1 MNDSPYLQADGT
13 RYLLLLCQ
21 WGGYVIDRSYRIRRV
36 QLRAPATSAPHPHKL
51 FGCGPC
57 PTPLTAPVRTRV
69 SLPASLLHLPPMS
82 SANRDPPSHFPC
94 PFGGH
99 HPSA

>member
-57 PTPLTAPVRTRV
+57 PTAPHRPRADSREPSGV
-69 SLPASLLHLPPMS
+69 SAASS
-82 SANRDPPSHFPC
+82 SHEQRKP
-94 PFGGH
+94 
-99 HPSA
+99 